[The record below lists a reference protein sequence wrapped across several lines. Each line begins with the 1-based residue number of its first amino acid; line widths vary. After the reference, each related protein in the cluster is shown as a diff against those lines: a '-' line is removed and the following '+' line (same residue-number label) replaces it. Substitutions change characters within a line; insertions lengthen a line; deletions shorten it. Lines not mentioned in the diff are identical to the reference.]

1 MKTVIITGG
10 TKGLGKEIA
19 KVFAQHNYN
28 LVLTY
33 LQDDE
38 SALQTKKEL
47 EQFNVETMII
57 KSDVSK
63 EQKVIEL
70 LDSAKIKFKSIDVL
84 INNAGIAIDTT
95 LEDKTVDNFKRILDT
110 NLIGPFLT
118 SKYIGQF
125 MFNQGFGKIIN
136 ISSTNAIDTYY
147 KEGLDYDASK
157 AGLNSLTLNF
167 ANIYAPVINV
177 NAIACGWINTEMNEN
192 MDQEFKN
199 KEMSKIL
206 LNRFAEPKE
215 IASIVY
221 FLTTQEAS
229 YINGSIIRVD
239 GGLKDERLNR

>member
-10 TKGLGKEIA
+10 TKGLGKAIA
-19 KVFAQHNYN
+19 KVFALHNYN

-33 LQDDE
+33 LHDDA

-47 EQFNVETMII
+47 EQFNSKVMIV
-57 KSDVSK
+57 KSDVSS
-63 EQKVIEL
+63 EQEVIKL
-70 LDSAKIKFKSIDVL
+70 LDSVKSRFESIDVL

-95 LEDKTVDNFKRILDT
+95 LDDKNVDNFKRILDT

-118 SKYIGQF
+118 SKYIGRF
-125 MFNQGFGKIIN
+125 MFNQGYGKIIN

-167 ANIYAPVINV
+167 ADIYAPVINV
-177 NAIACGWINTEMNEN
+177 NAIACGWINTEMNKD
-192 MDQEFKN
+192 MDQEFKD
-199 KEMSKIL
+199 KEESKIL
-206 LNRFAEPKE
+206 LNRFAEPEE
-215 IASIVY
+215 IANVVY
-221 FLTTQEAS
+221 FLTTKEAC

-239 GGLKDERLNR
+239 GGLRR

>member
-10 TKGLGKEIA
+10 TKGLGKAIA
-19 KVFAQHNYN
+19 KVFALHNYN

-33 LQDDE
+33 LHDDA

-47 EQFNVETMII
+47 EQFNSKVMIV
-57 KSDVSK
+57 KSDVSD
-63 EQKVIEL
+63 EQEVIKL
-70 LDSAKIKFKSIDVL
+70 LDSVKSKFESIDVL

-118 SKYIGQF
+118 SKYIGRF
-125 MFNQGFGKIIN
+125 MFNQGYGKIIN

-177 NAIACGWINTEMNEN
+177 NAIACGWINTEMNKD
-192 MDQEFKN
+192 MDQEFKD
-199 KEMSKIL
+199 KEVSKIL
-206 LNRFAEPKE
+206 LNRFAEPEE
-215 IASIVY
+215 IANVVY
-221 FLTTQEAS
+221 FLTTKEAS

-239 GGLKDERLNR
+239 GGLRR

>member
-10 TKGLGKEIA
+10 TKGLGKAIA
-19 KVFAQHNYN
+19 KVFALHNYN

-33 LQDDE
+33 LHDDA

-47 EQFNVETMII
+47 EQFNSKVMIV
-57 KSDVSK
+57 KSDVSS
-63 EQKVIEL
+63 EQEVIKL
-70 LDSAKIKFKSIDVL
+70 LDSVKSRFESIDVL

-95 LEDKTVDNFKRILDT
+95 LDDKNVDNFKRILDT

-118 SKYIGQF
+118 SKYIGRF
-125 MFNQGFGKIIN
+125 MFNQGYGKIIN

-167 ANIYAPVINV
+167 ADIYAPVINV
-177 NAIACGWINTEMNEN
+177 NAIACGWINTEMNKD
-192 MDQEFKN
+192 MDQEFKD
-199 KEMSKIL
+199 KEVSKIL
-206 LNRFAEPKE
+206 LNRFAEPEE
-215 IASIVY
+215 IANVVY
-221 FLTTQEAS
+221 FLTTKEAS

-239 GGLKDERLNR
+239 GGLRR

>member
-1 MKTVIITGG
+1 MKTVIVTGG
-10 TKGLGKEIA
+10 TKGLGKAIA
-19 KVFAQHNYN
+19 KVFALHNYN
-28 LVLTY
+28 LILTY
-33 LQDDE
+33 LHDDA

-47 EQFNVETMII
+47 EQFNSKVMIV
-57 KSDVSK
+57 KSDVSS
-63 EQKVIEL
+63 EQEVIKL
-70 LDSAKIKFKSIDVL
+70 LDSVKSRFESIDVL

-125 MFNQGFGKIIN
+125 MFNQGYGKIIN

-167 ANIYAPVINV
+167 ADIYAPVINV
-177 NAIACGWINTEMNEN
+177 NAIACGWINTEMNKD
-192 MDQEFKN
+192 MDQEFKD
-199 KEMSKIL
+199 KEVSKIL
-206 LNRFAEPKE
+206 LNRFAEPEE
-215 IASIVY
+215 IANVVY
-221 FLTTQEAS
+221 FLTTKEAS

-239 GGLKDERLNR
+239 GGLRR

>member
-125 MFNQGFGKIIN
+125 MFNQ
-136 ISSTNAIDTYY
+136 
-147 KEGLDYDASK
+147 
-157 AGLNSLTLNF
+157 
-167 ANIYAPVINV
+167 
-177 NAIACGWINTEMNEN
+177 
-192 MDQEFKN
+192 
-199 KEMSKIL
+199 
-206 LNRFAEPKE
+206 
-215 IASIVY
+215 
-221 FLTTQEAS
+221 
-229 YINGSIIRVD
+229 
-239 GGLKDERLNR
+239 RLW

>member
-167 ANIYAPVINV
+167 ANIYAPNV

-199 KEMSKIL
+199 KEMLKIL
-206 LNRFAEPKE
+206 LNRFAEPNE

-239 GGLKDERLNR
+239 GGLKR

>member
-10 TKGLGKEIA
+10 TKGLGKAIA
-19 KVFAQHNYN
+19 KVFALHNYN
-28 LVLTY
+28 LILTY
-33 LQDDE
+33 LHDDA

-47 EQFNVETMII
+47 EQFNSKVMIV
-57 KSDVSK
+57 KSDVSD
-63 EQKVIEL
+63 EQEVIKL
-70 LDSAKIKFKSIDVL
+70 LDSVKSRFESIDVL

-125 MFNQGFGKIIN
+125 MFNQGYGKIIN

-147 KEGLDYDASK
+147 KESLDYDASK

-167 ANIYAPVINV
+167 ADIYAPVINV
-177 NAIACGWINTEMNEN
+177 NAIACGWINTEMNKD
-192 MDQEFKN
+192 MDQEFKD
-199 KEMSKIL
+199 KEESKIL
-206 LNRFAEPKE
+206 LNRFAEPEE
-215 IASIVY
+215 IANVVY
-221 FLTTQEAS
+221 FLTTKEAC

-239 GGLKDERLNR
+239 GGLRR

>member
-10 TKGLGKEIA
+10 TKGLGKAIA
-19 KVFAQHNYN
+19 KVFALHNYN
-28 LVLTY
+28 LILTY
-33 LQDDE
+33 LHDDA

-47 EQFNVETMII
+47 EQFNSKVVIV
-57 KSDVSK
+57 KSDVSS
-63 EQKVIEL
+63 EQEVIKL
-70 LDSAKIKFKSIDVL
+70 LDNVKSRFESIDVL

-125 MFNQGFGKIIN
+125 MFNQGYGKIIN

-147 KEGLDYDASK
+147 KESLDYDASK

-177 NAIACGWINTEMNEN
+177 NAIACGWVNTEMNKN
-192 MDQEFKN
+192 MDQEFKE
-199 KEMSKIL
+199 KEASKIL
-206 LNRFAEPKE
+206 LNRFAEPEE
-215 IASIVY
+215 IANVVY
-221 FLTTQEAS
+221 FLTTKEAS

-239 GGLKDERLNR
+239 GGLRR

>member
-10 TKGLGKEIA
+10 TKGLGKAIA
-19 KVFAQHNYN
+19 KVFALHNYN
-28 LVLTY
+28 LILTY
-33 LQDDE
+33 LHDDA

-47 EQFNVETMII
+47 EQFNSEVMIV
-57 KSDVSK
+57 KSDVSD
-63 EQKVIEL
+63 EQEVIKL
-70 LDSAKIKFKSIDVL
+70 LDSVKSRFESIDVL

-95 LEDKTVDNFKRILDT
+95 LDDKTVDNFKRILDT

-125 MFNQGFGKIIN
+125 MFNQGYGKIIN

-177 NAIACGWINTEMNEN
+177 NAIACGWINTEMNKD
-192 MDQEFKN
+192 MDQEFKD
-199 KEMSKIL
+199 KEESKIL
-206 LNRFAEPKE
+206 LNRFAEPEE
-215 IASIVY
+215 IANVVY
-221 FLTTQEAS
+221 FLTTKEAC

-239 GGLKDERLNR
+239 GGLRR

>member
-1 MKTVIITGG
+1 MKTVIVTGG
-10 TKGLGKEIA
+10 TKGLGKAIA
-19 KVFAQHNYN
+19 KVFALHNYN
-28 LVLTY
+28 LILTY
-33 LQDDE
+33 LHDDA

-47 EQFNVETMII
+47 EQFNSKVMIV
-57 KSDVSK
+57 KSDVSD
-63 EQKVIEL
+63 EQEVIKL
-70 LDSAKIKFKSIDVL
+70 LDSVKSKFESIDVL

-125 MFNQGFGKIIN
+125 MFNQGYGKIIN

-167 ANIYAPVINV
+167 ADIYAPVINV
-177 NAIACGWINTEMNEN
+177 NAIACGWINTEMNKD
-192 MDQEFKN
+192 MDQEFKD
-199 KEMSKIL
+199 KEVSKIL
-206 LNRFAEPKE
+206 LNRFSEPEE
-215 IASIVY
+215 IANVVY
-221 FLTTQEAS
+221 FLTTKEAC

-239 GGLKDERLNR
+239 GGLRR

>member
-125 MFNQGFGKIIN
+125 MFNQGFVK
-136 ISSTNAIDTYY
+136 
-147 KEGLDYDASK
+147 
-157 AGLNSLTLNF
+157 
-167 ANIYAPVINV
+167 
-177 NAIACGWINTEMNEN
+177 
-192 MDQEFKN
+192 
-199 KEMSKIL
+199 
-206 LNRFAEPKE
+206 
-215 IASIVY
+215 
-221 FLTTQEAS
+221 
-229 YINGSIIRVD
+229 
-239 GGLKDERLNR
+239 

>member
-10 TKGLGKEIA
+10 TKGLGKAIA
-19 KVFAQHNYN
+19 KVFALHNYN

-33 LQDDE
+33 LHDDA

-47 EQFNVETMII
+47 EQFNSKVMIV
-57 KSDVSK
+57 KSDVSS
-63 EQKVIEL
+63 EQEVIKL
-70 LDSAKIKFKSIDVL
+70 LDSVKSRFESIDVL

-125 MFNQGFGKIIN
+125 MFNQGYGKIIN

-147 KEGLDYDASK
+147 KESLDYDASK

-167 ANIYAPVINV
+167 ADIYAPVINV
-177 NAIACGWINTEMNEN
+177 NAIACGWINTEMNKD
-192 MDQEFKN
+192 MDQEFKD
-199 KEMSKIL
+199 KEESKIL
-206 LNRFAEPKE
+206 LNRFAEPEE
-215 IASIVY
+215 IANVVY
-221 FLTTQEAS
+221 FLTTKEAS

-239 GGLKDERLNR
+239 GGLRR